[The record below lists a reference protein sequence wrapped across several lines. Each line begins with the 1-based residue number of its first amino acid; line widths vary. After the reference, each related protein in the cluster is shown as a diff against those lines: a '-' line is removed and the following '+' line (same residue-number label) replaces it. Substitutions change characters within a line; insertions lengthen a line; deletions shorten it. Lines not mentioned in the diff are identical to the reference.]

1 MNLSVLKYYAKN
13 YFTFGVL
20 TRIPLVIKSHSL
32 YTYVDKSKHGNCVLS
47 TIGKVF
53 DSSSIDK
60 VVFHRISFIKSGMSL
75 IWIQFFSTPAVYSRQ
90 FATFPLG
97 RRRGGWIEGGVL
109 LARQRTNLKNI
120 P

>member
-53 DSSSIDK
+53 DSSAVDK
-60 VVFHRISFIKSGMSL
+60 VFFPHRISFIKSGMSL
-75 IWIQFFSTPAVYSRQ
+75 IWIQFFSTPLYTPDNSQ
-90 FATFPLG
+90 HSPWGGGIG
-97 RRRGGWIEGGVL
+97 RAGVGGVYC
-109 LARQRTNLKNI
+109 
-120 P
+120 